1 MGELPR
7 YRCHLG
13 CILPQDASDNLVDR
27 SVICVFRT
35 DGGDGQP
42 CSGRIGVNCTEG
54 GHRMAPYGVAV
65 SDSADFSRWLPTR
78 LLPNETQ
85 QAAIWGDHSTNVG
98 CARPKIETMANGALL
113 LAGGRPSGAKE
124 DPMLWLN
131 TAGDAELWQP
141 YSVSCKTPCS
151 ALLVRLC
158 CGSFVPADRSGGC
171 GQTGTTRS

>member
-1 MGELPR
+1 
-7 YRCHLG
+7 
-13 CILPQDASDNLVDR
+13 
-27 SVICVFRT
+27 
-35 DGGDGQP
+35 
-42 CSGRIGVNCTEG
+42 
-54 GHRMAPYGVAV
+54 MAPYGVAV

-131 TAGDAELWQP
+131 AKGDAELWQP
-141 YSVSCKTPCS
+141 YSVSCQTPLLCS
-151 ALLVRLC
+151 AR
-158 CGSFVPADRSGGC
+158 FVPQLIPDRSGGC